1 MRCQMR
7 FVILLLGALA
17 AGGPAAAQSWKE
29 YSYPD
34 DFFSV
39 DFPAAPKIETTT
51 YQVADNRSVRARV
64 YSVKQDSALFAVTV
78 AELGNTGLDESAVI
92 DHAIRM
98 LSAGAEVKVNIPHRI
113 DEVYGRQLS
122 LARGDGSRSTVA
134 VFDYKGRLYQIEGK
148 ALPGG
153 STAMVDAIRFQQS
166 LIFTGGG
173 SNRSRDAI
181 RAIRQGCREVANPA
195 GLDDPRCLKPRN

>member
-1 MRCQMR
+1 MRCM
-7 FVILLLGALA
+7 ILLLLGALV

-51 YQVADNRSVRARV
+51 YAVADDRSVRARV
-64 YSVKQDSALFAVTV
+64 YSVSQNGALLKMTV
-78 AELGNTGLDESAVI
+78 AEIANTGLDETAVLGR
-92 DHAIRM
+92 AIRV
-98 LSAGAEVKVNIPHRI
+98 LSQASEVKVNIPHRI

-122 LARGDGSRSTVA
+122 LTGTDGSRSTVA
-134 VFDYKGRLYQIEGK
+134 LFDYKGRLYQIEGK
-148 ALPGG
+148 VPLDPSA
-153 STAMVDAIRFQQS
+153 AMVDAIRFQQS

-181 RAIRQGCREVANPA
+181 RAIREGCRGVPNPA
-195 GLDDPRCLKPRN
+195 GLDDPRCHERRN